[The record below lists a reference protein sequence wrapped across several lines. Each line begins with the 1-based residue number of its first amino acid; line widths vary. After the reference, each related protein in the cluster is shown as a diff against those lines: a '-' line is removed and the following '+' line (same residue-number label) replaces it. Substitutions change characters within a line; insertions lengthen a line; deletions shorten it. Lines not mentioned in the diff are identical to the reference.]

1 MESVQR
7 IDTLILSLLS
17 FSQVSLSLTF
27 PEVSAC
33 YWASFTQQR
42 GWELTCGSGFLETV
56 YRLQLREFPD
66 GLSRRAAA
74 DWSATKLQVEISN
87 VKCDLYGLEEL
98 DGKEETQEMTEVCY
112 VISILF
118 TAKGEFDLSRKLPNP
133 DLLDETRVIV

>member
-118 TAKGEFDLSRKLPNP
+118 TAKGEFDS
-133 DLLDETRVIV
+133 E